1 MNRITTTHRFCTG
14 LLLAVYLL
22 LSAPASA
29 QEKVIRFP
37 FYDFDSWIVRDIKES
52 GIIGGNQK
60 RLYEI
65 GEKDT
70 LVGFIPYVPAPDA
83 VWATSN
89 VLAKVSGVVKGSC
102 SVFPERRGNGYCVR
116 METVLEKVV
125 VLGMINLKVI
135 ATGSIFL
142 GRLNEPVRDTKNPQ
156 AKLMQGIPFTKR
168 PKAIRFDYKT
178 KTGGKRQKASGL
190 GSPSD
195 VEGKNVSEVSL
206 LLQKRWEDSKGNI
219 YAKRVG
225 TSWTSF
231 DKDQK
236 EWVNKFTA
244 PIHYGDITKEPYF
257 KPYMGLV
264 QGDDVY
270 YTRNSKG
277 ETTPIQ
283 EIGWADAEEKP
294 THIILRCSSGNGG
307 AYIGAIGD
315 ILWIDNIELVE

>member
-1 MNRITTTHRFCTG
+1 MKRFEYTFVRTLFF
-14 LLLAVYLL
+14 LLFSLVNIHCAFC
-22 LSAPASA
+22 

-52 GIIGGNQK
+52 RIIGGNEK

-65 GEKDT
+65 GARDT
-70 LVGFIPYVPAPDA
+70 VTGNFPYIPASNVF
-83 VWATSN
+83 WGTSN
-89 VLAKVSGVVKGSC
+89 VYAKVSGVVKGSC
-102 SVFPERRGNGYCVR
+102 SVFPERRGDGYCVR

-125 VLGMINLKVI
+125 VLGLINLKVI

-142 GRLNEPVRDTKNPQ
+142 GEINEPIRDTKNPQ
-156 AKLMQGIPFTKR
+156 GKLMQGVTFTER
-168 PKAIRFDYKT
+168 PKYLRFDYKT

-195 VEGKNVSEVSL
+195 VEGKNRAEVCL
-206 LLQKRWEDSKGNI
+206 LLQKRWEDSDGNI

-225 TSWTSF
+225 TSWTFF
-231 DKDQK
+231 DRDQL
-236 EWVNKFTA
+236 EWVNKFTT
-244 PIHYGDITKEPYF
+244 PIHYGNITDKSFF

-264 QGDDVY
+264 QEEPY
-270 YTRNSKG
+270 YCKNSRG
-277 ETTPIQ
+277 EAKPIQ
-283 EIGWADAEEKP
+283 EIGWAEADEQP

-307 AYIGAIGD
+307 AYVGAVGD